1 VTSDGESIAASGCAC
16 VVASAKTYGTRC
28 TDTRAL
34 LAARNDPRAWCAHGA
49 ARSGAAIVV
58 RLSFF
63 DRVRSDSRR
72 PRLAFDALPRRSG
85 RGKYRVGFGGSIYAA
100 PKNGSIVRR
109 VLSLNRGSGRGD
121 HHLMRKIDLQD
132 AGRTLAR
139 NRRAPHRGDAGMSN
153 KSSPGT
159 VTSTEVREMLR
170 TAAQRLTARE
180 EKILRMRQG
189 ACLDRGAAL
198 PRRGQQDPQVR
209 AELLALEVE
218 LVQKLSQ
225 RAQTAATPVRTKE
238 KDKII
243 RALRRLK

>member
-1 VTSDGESIAASGCAC
+1 
-16 VVASAKTYGTRC
+16 
-28 TDTRAL
+28 
-34 LAARNDPRAWCAHGA
+34 LAWDW
-49 ARSGAAIVV
+49 
-58 RLSFF
+58 
-63 DRVRSDSRR
+63 
-72 PRLAFDALPRRSG
+72 
-85 RGKYRVGFGGSIYAA
+85 
-100 PKNGSIVRR
+100 
-109 VLSLNRGSGRGD
+109 
-121 HHLMRKIDLQD
+121 
-132 AGRTLAR
+132 
-139 NRRAPHRGDAGMSN
+139 RAPHRGDAGMSN

-180 EKILRMRQG
+180 EKVMRMRQG

-198 PRRGQQDPQVR
+198 PRRGQRHPQAR

-225 RAQTAATPVRTKE
+225 RAQAAATPVRTKE